1 MNNFKK
7 GSNFRGGDH
16 GGFGGDRGGFR
27 DKRGK
32 GAFRGGFDKDRDAR
46 PVTMHQAVCASCG
59 KTCEIPFK
67 PTGDKP
73 VYCRDCFAGRM
84 AMGGDLSNRRDPR
97 SGGDRGFN
105 RGGREERGGFRNDSR
120 NDFGNSN
127 RDNSAKPQN
136 NEEIKRQLDSLNVK
150 IDKLVYTI
158 SKLSDSL
165 NKNTDITVPTKVETI
180 NNPENK
186 IEDKQASKKVEKAK
200 TKKITKK

>member
-7 GSNFRGGDH
+7 RDNFR
-16 GGFGGDRGGFR
+16 GGDRGGFGGK
-27 DKRGK
+27 DRGGFGGNRSK
-32 GAFRGGFDKDRDAR
+32 GAFRGGFDKDRDSR

-84 AMGGDLSNRRDPR
+84 AMGGELSNRRDPR
-97 SGGDRGFN
+97 SGGNRDFN
-105 RGGREERGGFRNDSR
+105 RGGRNERNDFRNDSR

-127 RDNSAKPQN
+127 KDNSLEPQN

-150 IDKLVYTI
+150 IDKLVYSI

-165 NKNTDITVPTKVETI
+165 NKNSDITVPTKVEI
-180 NNPENK
+180 VENPENK
-186 IEDKQASKKVEKAK
+186 ESSKKVEKAK
-200 TKKITKK
+200 TKKISKK